1 MTLISKLILAG
12 VIAAMPVAAHATDLL
27 TSGNTS
33 LPVASS
39 GFDWNR
45 FYAGVYGIGQG
56 SSAGGAQFGAGVD
69 VGVDARLE
77 FVLVGAEVR
86 VQGLDGGA
94 GTAGYVEG
102 LGKAGIALSDS
113 AILYGAGGLGASF
126 SGPSESDGLLGGG
139 VELALT
145 DSVSVDAR
153 YLHGFPITGANPKDQ
168 VTVGANFHF

>member
-1 MTLISKLILAG
+1 MTLIGKLILAG
-12 VIAAMPVAAHATDLL
+12 VISAVPVAAQATDLL

-45 FYAGVYGIGQG
+45 FYAGVYGVGQE
-56 SSAGGAQFGAGVD
+56 STAGGGQIGIGAD
-69 VGVDARLE
+69 LGVDARLE

-102 LGKAGIALSDS
+102 LGKAGVALSDS
-113 AILYGAGGLGASF
+113 AILYGVGGLGAAF
-126 SGPSESDGLLGGG
+126 SGASESDGLLGAG

-145 DSVSVDAR
+145 DTLSVDAR

>member
-1 MTLISKLILAG
+1 MSLFNKLILAG
-12 VIAAMPVAAHATDLL
+12 LISAIPVAAHATDLL
-27 TSGNTS
+27 TSGST

-45 FYAGVYGIGQG
+45 FYAGVYGVGQDSG
-56 SSAGGAQFGAGVD
+56 AGGQFGAGVD
-69 VGVDARLE
+69 LGVNARLE

-86 VQGLDGGA
+86 VEGLDGGA
-94 GTAGYVEG
+94 GMTGYAQG
-102 LGKAGIALSDS
+102 LGKAGIALTDS
-113 AILYGAGGLGASF
+113 AILYGAGGIGASF

-145 DSVSVDAR
+145 DNVSVDAR